1 MDTKNIAETEE
12 LAKSGG
18 AQGSGVNEVFSRV
31 YCAVQKTLGVTPYS
45 EQLGAA
51 LALAGHNMVQM
62 QTGEGKTLSAV
73 FAACREALSG
83 GQTMIL
89 TFNDYLARR
98 DYEWMKPVYDEMGV
112 SLGCV
117 TADTPREQRREL

>member
-31 YCAVQKTLGVTPYS
+31 YCAVQKTLGVTPYA

-51 LALAGHNMVQM
+51 MALAGHNMVQM
-62 QTGEGKTLSAV
+62 QTGEGKTLSTRRFPAV
-73 FAACREALSG
+73 
-83 GQTMIL
+83 
-89 TFNDYLARR
+89 RR
-98 DYEWMKPVYDEMGV
+98 
-112 SLGCV
+112 
-117 TADTPREQRREL
+117 